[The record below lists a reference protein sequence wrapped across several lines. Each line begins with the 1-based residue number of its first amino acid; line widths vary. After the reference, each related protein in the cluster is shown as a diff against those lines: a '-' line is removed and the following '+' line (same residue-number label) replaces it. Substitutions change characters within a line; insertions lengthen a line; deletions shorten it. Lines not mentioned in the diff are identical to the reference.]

1 MSQVRVKDGKRTVS
15 FYTALSSEEV
25 ELAVQQY
32 AGMKTFKKRP
42 RSTPA
47 DESDFVPSAPRGLDG
62 VEEMLAEFVQDFAIE
77 QADEQVTDPRA
88 GISPNTSMDDVKPA
102 NQITAELPKD
112 VDYTDMLN
120 DIASEQK
127 QKRGKKELEPVSLRE
142 YDRHNYRLK

>member
-47 DESDFVPSAPRGLDG
+47 DESDFVPSAPRGQDG
-62 VEEMLAEFVQDFAIE
+62 VEEMLVEFTREFAV
-77 QADEQVTDPRA
+77 EQVDDPVPNPRA
-88 GISPNTSMDDVKPA
+88 GIKPNLSMDGAKPA
-102 NQITAELPKD
+102 GE
-112 VDYTDMLN
+112 
-120 DIASEQK
+120 E
-127 QKRGKKELEPVSLRE
+127 KKLEPVSLCAENVEIKMSDRE
-142 YDRHNYRLK
+142 RTCRVCSSQNL

>member
-47 DESDFVPSAPRGLDG
+47 DESDFVPSAPRGADG
-62 VEEMLAEFVQDFAIE
+62 VEEMLAEFTQEFAV
-77 QADEQVTDPRA
+77 EQVDEPVPNPRA
-88 GISPNTSMDDVKPA
+88 GIMPNLSNDDVKSVCKVKG
-102 NQITAELPKD
+102 ECVKLPKD
-112 VDYTDMLN
+112 VNYTDLL
-120 DIASEQK
+120 
-127 QKRGKKELEPVSLRE
+127 KEL
-142 YDRHNYRLK
+142 